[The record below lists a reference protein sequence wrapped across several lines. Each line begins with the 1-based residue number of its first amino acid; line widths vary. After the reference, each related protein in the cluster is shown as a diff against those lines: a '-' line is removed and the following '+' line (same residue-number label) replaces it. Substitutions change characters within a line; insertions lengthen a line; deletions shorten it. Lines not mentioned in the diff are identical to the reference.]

1 MLNDTKCQI
10 AWDFPANARIEY
22 KDVSDDELL
31 DKMWENGLCRVRLSI
46 ECEKKAVLKYS
57 VKII

>member
-1 MLNDTKCQI
+1 MEEKKL
-10 AWDFPANARIEY
+10 Y
-22 KDVSDDELL
+22 ELL